1 MRHVP
6 LAAFKDKASEYIAAA
21 EKGEEIIITRHGKP
35 AAKLVTAVDR
45 GARKARARAAWERLM
60 LHRDKMLAEGRTAT
74 IEEMIA
80 WKNEGRP

>member
-35 AAKLVTAVDR
+35 AAKLVTAIDR
-45 GARKARARAAWERLM
+45 GERKERARAAWERLM
-60 LHRDKMLAEGRTAT
+60 RHR
-74 IEEMIA
+74 EMIA